1 MVVCHIIES
10 SVAPESADGNDEVNL
25 RGSLPAGGPIIFQL
39 LEMPPQAKSINNWT
53 IRKGIM
59 YVEKGRYT
67 CMSHGASRTSY
78 SIALSNVTTLT
89 HYLQSFLQLLLVTPT
104 QLW

>member
-1 MVVCHIIES
+1 MIWWFIILES

-53 IRKGIM
+53 IRKGI
-59 YVEKGRYT
+59 VLAHTWKR
-67 CMSHGASRTSY
+67 
-78 SIALSNVTTLT
+78 V
-89 HYLQSFLQLLLVTPT
+89 VTPT
-104 QLW
+104 CHTVLRLSVE

>member
-10 SVAPESADGNDEVNL
+10 SVAPESADGSDEVNL
-25 RGSLPAGGPIIFQL
+25 RGSLPAGVPIIFQL

-59 YVEKGRYT
+59 LVHTWKRVVIPACHIVLRAPEIV
-67 CMSHGASRTSY
+67 SHF
-78 SIALSNVTTLT
+78 
-89 HYLQSFLQLLLVTPT
+89 QM
-104 QLW
+104 